1 MKGEVSSNVSRYVYF
16 FSLFFKN
23 YQVGGVN

>member
-16 FSLFFKN
+16 FSLFFKD